1 MMAEGKLLAYYL
13 PTGLL
18 SFILPVD
25 SPITNHIR
33 VVLVTP
39 NALHHYN
46 ISDLK

>member
-1 MMAEGKLLAYYL
+1 MMGREIMAYYL

-33 VVLVTP
+33 VVLVTS

-46 ISDLK
+46 FSDLK